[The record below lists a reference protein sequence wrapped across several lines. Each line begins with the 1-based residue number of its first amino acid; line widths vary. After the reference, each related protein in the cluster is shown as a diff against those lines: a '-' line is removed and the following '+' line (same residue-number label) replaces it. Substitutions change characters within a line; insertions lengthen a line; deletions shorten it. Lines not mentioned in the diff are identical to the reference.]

1 MFLHLPNCAKE
12 LLCTYKYGHVTKTLL
27 RNTRGLKRRTP
38 KLEGRTRGYLQFS
51 GDLYNSEAGDV
62 VVQGSS
68 FQGIQ
73 GDRDEKTLS
82 SLFSFAT
89 SPTTLHLL
97 FLEPP
102 QAIGTGP
109 GYLCT
114 EESNYN

>member
-1 MFLHLPNCAKE
+1 MFLEESKISEETHNYLDPVNV
-12 LLCTYKYGHVTKTLL
+12 VT
-27 RNTRGLKRRTP
+27 
-38 KLEGRTRGYLQFS
+38 
-51 GDLYNSEAGDV
+51 
-62 VVQGSS
+62 
-68 FQGIQ
+68 
-73 GDRDEKTLS
+73 
-82 SLFSFAT
+82 AT